1 MSHLKL
7 DSHSEVTL
15 ALGPID
21 GNPALGGCCLW
32 KTLGEVSYTEV

>member
-15 ALGPID
+15 ALGPTD
-21 GNPALGGCCLW
+21 ENPALGGCYL
-32 KTLGEVSYTEV
+32 